1 MVPKDDGFD
10 EEELIR
16 SEFDSIVS
24 GLSLDESAP
33 STYLDELD
41 RIDRSEGFVAPN
53 PSKKASGNGGGVPC
67 LPDVMKYPKP
77 KKPLVLYDDEGNGDC
92 KKVRVTK

>member
-1 MVPKDDGFD
+1 VNIPRPGPDEFD

-33 STYLDELD
+33 TTYLDELD
-41 RIDRSEGFVAPN
+41 AIQDSNRFIPPN
-53 PSKKASGNGGGVPC
+53 PPRQSPRAMWRAVKRAVNRWFHRG
-67 LPDVMKYPKP
+67 YHE
-77 KKPLVLYDDEGNGDC
+77 DDGA
-92 KKVRVTK
+92 TL

>member
-1 MVPKDDGFD
+1 MSEPKKDPEDFD

-33 STYLDELD
+33 TTYLDDLD
-41 RIDRSEGFVAPN
+41 RIDEEKFVQPN
-53 PSKKASGNGGGVPC
+53 PHDKHLSVL
-67 LPDVMKYPKP
+67 LPQQSVQSI
-77 KKPLVLYDDEGNGDC
+77 VG
-92 KKVRVTK
+92 

>member
-1 MVPKDDGFD
+1 MSNPRPGPDEFD

-33 STYLDELD
+33 RTYLDELD
-41 RIDRSEGFVAPN
+41 ELDELDRFVAPN
-53 PSKKASGNGGGVPC
+53 PPRQSLKQIFRSAQLALRKWFNRGFHE
-67 LPDVMKYPKP
+67 
-77 KKPLVLYDDEGNGDC
+77 DDGA
-92 KKVRVTK
+92 TL

>member
-1 MVPKDDGFD
+1 MSEPKKDPEDFD

-33 STYLDELD
+33 TTYLDDLD
-41 RIDRSEGFVAPN
+41 RIDEEKFVQPN
-53 PSKKASGNGGGVPC
+53 PPRQTPLGFIASAKRAINRWLNRG
-67 LPDVMKYPKP
+67 YQE
-77 KKPLVLYDDEGNGDC
+77 DDGAAL
-92 KKVRVTK
+92 

>member
-1 MVPKDDGFD
+1 MSKEPISPKDDGFD

-41 RIDRSEGFVAPN
+41 RIDQSEGFVAPN
-53 PSKKASGNGGGVPC
+53 PPTQTPHSFFFSAQRAVRRWFKRPFHDDDGVA
-67 LPDVMKYPKP
+67 L
-77 KKPLVLYDDEGNGDC
+77 
-92 KKVRVTK
+92 

>member
-1 MVPKDDGFD
+1 MSEPKKDPEDFD

-33 STYLDELD
+33 TTYLDDLD
-41 RIDRSEGFVAPN
+41 RIDEERFVQPN
-53 PSKKASGNGGGVPC
+53 PPRQTPLGFIASAKRAINRWLNRGYH
-67 LPDVMKYPKP
+67 LS
-77 KKPLVLYDDEGNGDC
+77 LIHI
-92 KKVRVTK
+92 

>member
-1 MVPKDDGFD
+1 MSNPRPGPDEFD

-33 STYLDELD
+33 TTYLDELD
-41 RIDRSEGFVAPN
+41 AIQDTNRFIPPN
-53 PSKKASGNGGGVPC
+53 PPRQSPRAMWHAIKRAVNRWFHRG
-67 LPDVMKYPKP
+67 YHE
-77 KKPLVLYDDEGNGDC
+77 DDGAAL
-92 KKVRVTK
+92 